1 MGCYGGVGE
10 IVLLP
15 PSFNRMFASSNVRN
29 SKAERTHFTFQTF
42 FQSDIC
48 KKRGYD
54 QHRRM
59 HRKDLLGIDR

>member
-1 MGCYGGVGE
+1 
-10 IVLLP
+10 
-15 PSFNRMFASSNVRN
+15 MFASSNVRN